1 MADVFKLAFV
11 LSATDKMSRVVDQ
24 AVKDSTSSLS
34 ALERRFSA
42 IGKSVTKWGTMAT
55 AAGAGLTTG
64 IIAVGQSAAD
74 YAGNVMDMSEATGVA
89 AESWQKMAYAAK
101 VSGIEQEKLRG
112 AIIKFDKTLISAA
125 SGSGAAAEMFSDLGI
140 SIKDASGNLKA
151 PEEVFNN
158 VVSLFGKLENGAAKT
173 ALATELFGKS
183 GAELLPLLNE
193 GEQGLAK
200 LYAEAEASGNVIKGD
215 ALTSADEYGKSLDKL
230 KLQLKGVGLE
240 IGTSFIPFLQEL
252 RNDISNV
259 VGRLTEW
266 MNKNPELVSNIAS
279 IVGKAAIA
287 IIVIGGLSSVLGGI
301 ITFVSRL
308 RTVFIALSTAFKIV
322 RIATLAFNTALF
334 ASPITWIILGIVA
347 LIAAI
352 VLLIKNWDKV
362 ATFFVEL
369 WEKVKSAFAAAWEWI
384 KNLFFKYHPIG
395 LIIKH
400 WDEISAFFV
409 GLWEK
414 VKSAFSAAWEW
425 IKNLFL
431 NYTPAGLIITH
442 WDKIVGFFSNLWERI
457 KSTISGIPTKLY
469 EFGQNII
476 TGLINGIK
484 SNFTS
489 VTNVVSDLGKK
500 IAGKFKGFFGINS
513 PSRLFAEYGMNIT
526 AGLQSGLEQREHQAT
541 AAISGLATDVDNT
554 FNNSVTMS
562 PSQIGNSDGSF
573 GIGFGGVTVNYSPTI
588 NLSGAN
594 GSSVADDFAR
604 QLRQHAREIERIIAD
619 ITANR
624 TRLSY

>member
-1 MADVFKLAFV
+1 MANVFELAFL
-11 LSATDKMSRVVDQ
+11 LSATDKMSRVVND
-24 AVKDSTSSLS
+24 AFKKSTESLS
-34 ALERRFSA
+34 AWERKVAFFGRNMA
-42 IGKSVTKWGTMAT
+42 ITGASITG
-55 AAGAGLTTG
+55 AAVGALAG
-64 IIAVGQSAAD
+64 VSKFGQSAAD
-74 YAGNVMDMSEATGVA
+74 YAGGVMDMSDATGVA
-89 AESWQKMAYAAK
+89 AEAWQKMAYAAK
-101 VSGIEQEKLRG
+101 ISGIEQEKLRG
-112 AIIKFDKTLISAA
+112 AMIKFDKTIISAA
-125 SGSGAAAEMFSDLGI
+125 SGSGSAAEMFSELGI
-140 SIKDASGNLKA
+140 SIKDATGNMKA
-151 PEEVFNN
+151 PEDVFTD
-158 VVSLFGKLENGAAKT
+158 VVSLFDKLENSAAKT

-193 GEQGLAK
+193 GEKGLAQ
-200 LYAEAEASGNVIKGD
+200 LYTEAEKSGNVLSGE
-215 ALTSADEYGKSLDKL
+215 ALSAADEYGKNIDKL
-230 KLQLKGVGLE
+230 KLQFQGVVLE
-240 IGTSFIPFLQEL
+240 VGTALIPLLHEL
-252 RNDISNV
+252 RNQISTLIGNV
-259 VGRLTEW
+259 TTW
-266 MNKNPELVSNIAS
+266 MKANPELVSTLAELAVKGAVILIPLGKFLTIA
-279 IVGKAAIA
+279 GA
-287 IIVIGGLSSVLGGI
+287 IIAFIHKLSGVIKVLSGV
-301 ITFVSRL
+301 TK
-308 RTVFIALSTAFKIV
+308 VFNL
-322 RIATLAFNTALF
+322 TLL

-352 VLLIKNWDKV
+352 VLLIKNWDQV
-362 ATFFVEL
+362 AT
-369 WEKVKSAFAAAWEWI
+369 
-384 KNLFFKYHPIG
+384 
-395 LIIKH
+395 
-400 WDEISAFFV
+400 FFV

-425 IKNLFL
+425 IKNLFFK
-431 NYTPAGLIITH
+431 YHPIGLIIKH

-500 IAGKFKGFFGINS
+500 IAGKFKGFFGISS

-526 AGLQSGLEQREHQAT
+526 AGLQSGLEQGEPQAT

-619 ITANR
+619 IIANR